1 MTLSKEW
8 NENYS
13 TFHQFSLKQ
22 YQHSARSGIAIIA
35 QVHIDHT
42 TKHRRQQHS
51 PTPMMHQQQEPR
63 RGTQHRPNVQR
74 DTASVENE
82 GK

>member
-8 NENYS
+8 NDNYS
-13 TFHQFSLKQ
+13 TIHQFSLKQ

-35 QVHIDHT
+35 QVHNYHT
-42 TKHRRQQHS
+42 TKHQRQQHS

-63 RGTQHRPNVQR
+63 RGTQQRSNVQR
-74 DTASVENE
+74 DIHSINSE
-82 GK
+82 